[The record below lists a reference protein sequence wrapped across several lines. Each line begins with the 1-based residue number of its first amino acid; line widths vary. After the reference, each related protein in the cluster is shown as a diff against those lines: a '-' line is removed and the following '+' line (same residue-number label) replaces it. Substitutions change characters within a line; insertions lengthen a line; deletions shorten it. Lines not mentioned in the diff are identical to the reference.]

1 MRGLPRRFGR
11 AQTYERRSG
20 GRTEGT
26 PCQDCGKACRLA
38 AQIFRPC
45 RCIAGGSAGLFIRAR
60 LRARARG
67 RTRAERM
74 KLTLRDLEVRGKRV
88 LVRVDFN
95 VPVEERDG
103 KIVITDDT
111 RIRESLPTINWLRE
125 HGAKTILMSHFGRP
139 KGKRVDKYTLRPV
152 ADYLHT
158 LINQPGI
165 FSHDIIGEV
174 PEKIVAHM
182 QEGDVA
188 LLQNLRFHPGEEA
201 NDPKFAEALA
211 KLGDLYVND
220 AFGAA
225 HRAHA
230 STAGMTKFV
239 PKAAMGLLME
249 KELRYLHEEL
259 DRPGKPFVVI
269 MGGAKVSDKIGV
281 LKALMEKADT
291 ILIGGAMAN
300 TFFKAEGIPIGA
312 SLVESDKLDLAR
324 ELLDLAKK
332 RGVKLLLPIDAVET
346 DEIRAGATIRNTS
359 RLSPQHGISDGW
371 QAVDI
376 GAATIALYQDEIA
389 KGETILW
396 NGPVGI
402 FEIPD
407 FAEGTIAIAEA
418 LAQSGATT
426 IIGGGDSVT
435 AVKQAGLADKMT
447 FISTGGGASLE
458 LLEGKEL
465 PGVAA
470 LSDKT

>member
-1 MRGLPRRFGR
+1 M
-11 AQTYERRSG
+11 A
-20 GRTEGT
+20 
-26 PCQDCGKACRLA
+26 
-38 AQIFRPC
+38 
-45 RCIAGGSAGLFIRAR
+45 
-60 LRARARG
+60 
-67 RTRAERM
+67 
-74 KLTLRDLEVRGKRV
+74 KLTLRDLDVRGKRV

-95 VPVEERDG
+95 VPTEIRGG
-103 KIVITDDT
+103 KVRITDDT
-111 RIRESLPTINWLRE
+111 RIRESLPTINYLRK

-139 KGKRVDKYTLRPV
+139 KGKPVPKYSLRLIGE
-152 ADYLHT
+152 YLHS
-158 LINQPGI
+158 LIHQPVI
-165 FSHDIIGEV
+165 FSHDTIGEA
-174 PEKIVAHM
+174 PEKIIAHM
-182 QEGDVA
+182 ENGDIA
-188 LLQNLRFHPGEEA
+188 LLENVRFQPEEEA

-211 KLGDLYVND
+211 KFGDLYVND

-230 STAGMTKFV
+230 STAGITKFV
-239 PKAAMGLLME
+239 AKSAMGLLME
-249 KELRYLHEEL
+249 KELKHLREGL
-259 DRPGKPFVVI
+259 DKPARPFVVI
-269 MGGAKVSDKIGV
+269 LGGAKVSDKIGV

-300 TFFKAEGIPIGA
+300 TFLKAQGIPVGA
-312 SLVESDKLDLAR
+312 SRVESDKVDLAR
-324 ELLDLAKK
+324 EILELAKK
-332 RGVKLLLPIDAVET
+332 RGVQFLLPIDAVEAE
-346 DEIRAGATIRNTS
+346 EIHAGTPIRNTS
-359 RLSPQHGISDGW
+359 RLSPRHGISDGW

-418 LAQSGATT
+418 LAQSGART

-435 AVKQAGLADKMT
+435 AVKHAGLADKMT

-470 LSDKT
+470 LTEKE

>member
-1 MRGLPRRFGR
+1 MP
-11 AQTYERRSG
+11 
-20 GRTEGT
+20 
-26 PCQDCGKACRLA
+26 
-38 AQIFRPC
+38 
-45 RCIAGGSAGLFIRAR
+45 
-60 LRARARG
+60 
-67 RTRAERM
+67 
-74 KLTLRDLEVRGKRV
+74 KLSVRDLDVRGKRV

-95 VPVEERDG
+95 VPTENRGG
-103 KIVITDDT
+103 KVRITDDT
-111 RIRESLPTINWLRE
+111 RIRESLPTINYLRK

-139 KGKRVDKYTLRPV
+139 NGKPVSKYSLRPIGEH
-152 ADYLHT
+152 LHS
-158 LINQPGI
+158 LIHQPVI
-165 FSHDIIGEV
+165 FSHDTMGEV
-174 PEKIVAHM
+174 PEKIIEHM
-182 QEGDVA
+182 QGGDVA
-188 LLQNLRFHPGEEA
+188 LLENARFQPEEEA
-201 NDPKFAEALA
+201 NDTKFAEALA

-230 STAGMTKFV
+230 STAGITKFV
-239 PKAAMGLLME
+239 AKSAMGLLME
-249 KELRYLHEEL
+249 KELKHLREGL
-259 DRPGKPFVVI
+259 DKPAKPFVVI
-269 MGGAKVSDKIGV
+269 LGGAKVSGKIGV

-300 TFFKAEGIPIGA
+300 TFLKAQGIPVGA
-312 SLVESDKLDLAR
+312 SRVESDKIDLAR
-324 ELLDLAKK
+324 EILDLAKK
-332 RGVKLLLPIDAVET
+332 RGVKFLLPIDAVEAE
-346 DEIRAGATIRNTS
+346 EIRVGTPIRNTS
-359 RLSPQHGISDGW
+359 RLSPQHGISNGW

-435 AVKQAGLADKMT
+435 AVRQAGLADKMT

-470 LSDKT
+470 LSAKA